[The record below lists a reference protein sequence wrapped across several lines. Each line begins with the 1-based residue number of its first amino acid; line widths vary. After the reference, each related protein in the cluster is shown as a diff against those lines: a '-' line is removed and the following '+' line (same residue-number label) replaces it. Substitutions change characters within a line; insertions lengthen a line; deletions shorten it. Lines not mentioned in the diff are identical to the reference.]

1 MAGWKTSA
9 KDGSISMNKTAMAIE
24 KITGI
29 DMHDSNGQVRDF
41 YDIMGDIAGMW
52 DKLDKKSKSSVAEA
66 IAGKNQLNVFTAIM
80 SNWSQAQKFLSE
92 YDAGKTIGSSMKE
105 KQHSPYVEKSA

>member
-1 MAGWKTSA
+1 
-9 KDGSISMNKTAMAIE
+9 MNKTALAIE
-24 KITGI
+24 KIAKI
-29 DMHDSNGQVRDF
+29 DIHDSTGQVKDF
-41 YDIMGDIAGMW
+41 YTIMDEISKKW
-52 DKLDKKSKSSVAEA
+52 DSLSKKDKSALSEA
-66 IAGKNQLNVFTAIM
+66 VAGKNQLNVFTAIM